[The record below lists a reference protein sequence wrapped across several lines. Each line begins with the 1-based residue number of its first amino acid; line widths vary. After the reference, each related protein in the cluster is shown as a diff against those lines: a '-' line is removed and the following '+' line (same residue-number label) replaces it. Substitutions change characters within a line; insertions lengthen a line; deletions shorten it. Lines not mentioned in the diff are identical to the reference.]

1 MQFRIAI
8 NIPGS
13 RMPKYSFPTPFSS
26 PKAQELAALV
36 NAAYAM
42 LNSGNW
48 AQPQGY
54 NILAKLAAKEI
65 WKGIGPLSNF
75 VGPVLQ
81 PVPFGF
87 VASRGSDLFVV
98 LRGTK
103 TPLEWF
109 DDITAF
115 PVTFKPNGQNWGQI
129 TQGFSLLYHDLGP
142 QILKVLGDFKNSVG
156 SLSSIYVTGHS
167 LGAALA
173 HIAAAGIYT
182 QFSVQPTSY
191 TFSGPR
197 AGDHGFAAAYEA
209 SKMVTWRIF
218 NTEDIV
224 PTVPPAAIQM
234 ANPNMGMHGLTPV
247 TQALSSLVAL
257 HAVGYQH
264 VGYPIGVTFH
274 RDAVADNHEIN
285 ALVQELVS

>member
-1 MQFRIAI
+1 
-8 NIPGS
+8 
-13 RMPKYSFPTPFSS
+13 MPKYTFPTPFSQ

-36 NAAYAM
+36 NAAYAQ
-42 LNSGNW
+42 LNPGNW
-48 AQPQGY
+48 TPPQGY
-54 NILAKLAAKEI
+54 NILANLSAKEI
-65 WKGIGPLSNF
+65 WKEHAPLSNF
-75 VGPVLQ
+75 VGPIVQ

-87 VASRGSDLFVV
+87 VASRGNDLFVV
-98 LRGTK
+98 IRGTK

-109 DDITAF
+109 DDFTAF
-115 PVTFKPNGQNWGQI
+115 PVAFKPNGQNWGQI
-129 TQGFSLLYHDLGP
+129 TKGFDLLYHDLGP
-142 QILKVLGDFKNSVG
+142 QILNALGGFKNAGG

-173 HIAAAGIYT
+173 HVAAAGIYA

-197 AGDHGFAAAYEA
+197 AGDHGFASAYEA
-209 SKMVTWRIF
+209 SKMVTWRVF

-234 ANPNMGMHGLTPV
+234 ANPNMGMHGLTPM

-264 VGYPIGVTFH
+264 VGYPISVTFH
-274 RDAVADNHEIN
+274 RDAVADNHDMN
-285 ALVQELVS
+285 ALVQEVTS